1 MTVYTLPL
9 WESVSGFTVAAPLRL
24 DGIKGSTAR
33 DRRSSDVR
41 GRTAGRRT
49 RVLAA
54 AFALARAG
62 LVYRY
67 IWGWTFFELYVLIGH
82 GRVGCGHQRCN
93 PWRIG
98 GADAG
103 GQHGPKVGA
112 ARSHCLVGQPGA
124 ERQRD

>member
-24 DGIKGSTAR
+24 DGIKESTAR

-62 LVYRY
+62 LAAPITCRLLRRDPSTVGGCSELGEKPSGLDRYR
-67 IWGWTFFELYVLIGH
+67 LD
-82 GRVGCGHQRCN
+82 
-93 PWRIG
+93 PRINLT
-98 GADAG
+98 
-103 GQHGPKVGA
+103 GQV
-112 ARSHCLVGQPGA
+112 C
-124 ERQRD
+124 